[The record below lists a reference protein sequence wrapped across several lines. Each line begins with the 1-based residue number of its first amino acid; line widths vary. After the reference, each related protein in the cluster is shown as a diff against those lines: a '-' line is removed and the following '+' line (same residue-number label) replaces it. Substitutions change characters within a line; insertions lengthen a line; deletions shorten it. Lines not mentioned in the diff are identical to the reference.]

1 MKTKKDYVILVHGFW
16 RSARSMKKLEKELS
30 VVGYEVVNI
39 DYPSREK
46 TIESISDGYL
56 KNTLKEKCPD
66 KKRKINFVTHSMGGI
81 IVRHFLANNKL
92 LNLGRVVMLAP
103 PNNGSKMADVF
114 SKFEVVNKVLGPAL
128 KQLTSSKKSPP
139 KAIVKPDY
147 EVGIIAGKFDG
158 KVSLKSTKLDG
169 MKDFLVVPSA
179 HSFIMDWDEVVAAVK
194 NFIEKGRF

>member
-1 MKTKKDYVILVHGFW
+1 MKTKKDYVVLIHGFW
-16 RSARSMKKLEKELS
+16 RSARSMKKLESKLS
-30 VVGYEVVNI
+30 QEGYEVINI
-39 DYPSREK
+39 DYPSKEK

-56 KNTLKEKCPD
+56 KNILKENCLD
-66 KKRKINFVTHSMGGI
+66 KKRKIHFVTHSMGGI

-92 LNLGRVVMLAP
+92 PNLGRVVMLAP

-114 SKFEVVNKVLGPAL
+114 SRFEVMNKVLGPAL

-139 KAIVKPDY
+139 KAIMKPYY

-169 MKDFLVVPSA
+169 MKDYLVVPSA
-179 HSFIMDWDEVVAAVK
+179 HSFIMDWDEVIVAVK
-194 NFIEKGRF
+194 NFIEKGKF

>member
-1 MKTKKDYVILVHGFW
+1 MKKQKDYVVLIHGFW
-16 RSARSMKKLEKELS
+16 RSARSMNKLEKELS
-30 VVGYEVVNI
+30 LDGYEVVSI
-39 DYPSREK
+39 DYPSKEK

-56 KNTLKEKCPD
+56 KNTLKEKCRD
-66 KKRKINFVTHSMGGI
+66 KKRKIHFVTHSMGGI

-92 LNLGRVVMLAP
+92 PNLGRVVMLAP

-114 SKFEVVNKVLGPAL
+114 SKFEVMNKVLGPAL

-139 KAIVKPDY
+139 KAIAKPDY

-179 HSFIMDWDEVVAAVK
+179 HSFIMDWDEVVLAVK
-194 NFIEKGRF
+194 SFIKNGKF

>member
-1 MKTKKDYVILVHGFW
+1 MTTKKDYVVLLHGFW
-16 RSARSMKKLEKELS
+16 RSARSMKTLEKVL
-30 VVGYEVVNI
+30 VKDGYEVVNI
-39 DYPSREK
+39 DYPSKEQ
-46 TIESISDGYL
+46 TIESISDDYL
-56 KNTLKEKCPD
+56 KKNLNESCPD

-92 LNLGRVVMLAP
+92 PNLGRVVMLAP

-114 SKFEVVNKVLGPAL
+114 SKFEVVNKMLGPAL
-128 KQLTSSKKSPP
+128 KQLTSSQKSPP
-139 KAIVKPDY
+139 KAIIKPDY

-179 HSFIMDWDEVVAAVK
+179 HSFIMEWDEVVVAVK
-194 NFIEKGRF
+194 NFIEKGKF